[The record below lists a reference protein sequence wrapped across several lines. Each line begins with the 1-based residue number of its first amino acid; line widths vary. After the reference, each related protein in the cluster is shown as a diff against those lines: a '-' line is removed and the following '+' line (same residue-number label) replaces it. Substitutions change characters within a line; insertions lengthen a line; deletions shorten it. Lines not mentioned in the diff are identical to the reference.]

1 MTDEKPFSAKRW
13 NEDPLIGATIK
24 KSVLTKEQKERK
36 AEFMKQV
43 AKAWG
48 IKRTP
53 KSK

>member
-24 KSVLTKEQKERK
+24 KAIPTKEEKERK
-36 AEFMKQV
+36 AEFMKQA
-43 AKAWG
+43 AKILG

-53 KSK
+53 NSK